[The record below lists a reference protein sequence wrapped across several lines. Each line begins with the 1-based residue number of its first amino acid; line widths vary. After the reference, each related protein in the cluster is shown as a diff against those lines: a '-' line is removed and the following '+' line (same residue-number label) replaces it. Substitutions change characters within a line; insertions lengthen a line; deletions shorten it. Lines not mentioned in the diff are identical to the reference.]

1 MNETVG
7 VIFIDS
13 FKTAGRHE
21 AEIVWE
27 QAEIDDYRDD
37 CTWLEVGKCIYDV
50 EKKQIIKMMYG
61 GQVKWQ
67 DRKHGQR

>member
-27 QAEIDDYRDD
+27 QADIDDYRDD

-50 EKKQIIKMMYG
+50 EKKQIIKMM
-61 GQVKWQ
+61 
-67 DRKHGQR
+67 